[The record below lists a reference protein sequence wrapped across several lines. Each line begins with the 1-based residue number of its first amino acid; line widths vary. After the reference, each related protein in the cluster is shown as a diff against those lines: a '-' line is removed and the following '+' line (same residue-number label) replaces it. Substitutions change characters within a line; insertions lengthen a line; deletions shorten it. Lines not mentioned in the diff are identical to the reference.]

1 MPEIIVKPLNKEVD
15 LQVCIPVFEREE
27 ELLVLYDSI
36 SRSLDGLNYN
46 IYFLL
51 NGATDNVKQLV
62 FNEFS
67 QLDNSGVVIFDKNV
81 KDDVFVWPFFNLP
94 KGLFWI
100 IGDDDFVTD
109 NAKDVVKKAQKNDLT
124 ILNYDLYDNKLE
136 NKLSEGYL
144 ERYFRNVGNEIDIKY
159 VFSNLSE
166 KLSFISSVI
175 VNSRKLLF
183 DYSSS
188 EPKSFQYASLIYN
201 SISKSERKVNIFFEA
216 KVCLKQRGNNI
227 PSKHRSVTDN
237 IFINELRAFYI
248 SMMRNPS
255 FRFSSIQ
262 KLLKAT
268 FIYTPRLLIRSK
280 IEGRSASVKSFFLID
295 FVYFFIIKLFVKI
308 IPIQVF
314 KLVRGF
320 LK

>member
-1 MPEIIVKPLNKEVD
+1 MPEIIVKPLKKEVD

-124 ILNYDLYDNKLE
+124 ILK
-136 NKLSEGYL
+136 
-144 ERYFRNVGNEIDIKY
+144 
-159 VFSNLSE
+159 
-166 KLSFISSVI
+166 
-175 VNSRKLLF
+175 
-183 DYSSS
+183 
-188 EPKSFQYASLIYN
+188 
-201 SISKSERKVNIFFEA
+201 
-216 KVCLKQRGNNI
+216 
-227 PSKHRSVTDN
+227 
-237 IFINELRAFYI
+237 
-248 SMMRNPS
+248 
-255 FRFSSIQ
+255 
-262 KLLKAT
+262 
-268 FIYTPRLLIRSK
+268 
-280 IEGRSASVKSFFLID
+280 
-295 FVYFFIIKLFVKI
+295 
-308 IPIQVF
+308 
-314 KLVRGF
+314 
-320 LK
+320 